1 MHIEVGL
8 FVSGIKLLCSSSLLC
23 YCSPDSHLP
32 RATSKGY
39 KPDAI
44 DRCLEEYES
53 LDVWQLNQARTKLT
67 MANL

>member
-1 MHIEVGL
+1 MRTVKNWVFAGPNWAL
-8 FVSGIKLLCSSSLLC
+8 VSVIHSLVF
-23 YCSPDSHLP
+23 
-32 RATSKGY
+32 RATSKGF

-67 MANL
+67 IENNLK